1 MENKLTTIL
10 KAATLVTVIGITAG
24 CASSGEMK
32 QMMEDTKAAA
42 ESAKQSASTALQTAQ
57 DAKSAADR
65 AQQTADQAL
74 QSAAEANNCCQQ
86 TNEKIDRMFKKTMVK

>member
-1 MENKLTTIL
+1 MENKLTTVL
-10 KAATLVTVIGITAG
+10 KVATIASIIGITTG

-42 ESAKQSASTALQTAQ
+42 ESARQSADTALRTAQ
-57 DAKSAADR
+57 DAKSSADR

-86 TNEKIDRMFKKTMVK
+86 TNEKIDRMFKKSMEK